1 VTERAKY
8 EIGRK
13 LGQGGMA
20 ETFEATRT
28 HANGHG
34 FRVALKQ
41 VLPELLGR
49 SKDKEK
55 EFLQRFSQEAQ
66 IGAKLEHPN
75 IVRVVDT
82 GILRGRPYLAMELVD
97 GVSLSK
103 LLNVCQQRERLLPSF
118 VVMHMACD
126 VAAALEYA
134 HRHGVVHRD
143 VTPAN

>member
-1 VTERAKY
+1 MTERTKY

-49 SKDKEK
+49 SEEKEK
-55 EFLQRFSQEAQ
+55 EFLRRFSQEAQ

-75 IVRVVDT
+75 IVQVVDT
-82 GILRGRPYLAMELVD
+82 GILGGRPYLAMELVD
-97 GVSLSK
+97 GVSLAQ
-103 LLNVCQQRERLLPSF
+103 LAQLLPERG
-118 VVMHMACD
+118 
-126 VAAALEYA
+126 AALAVVRRDA
-134 HRHGVVHRD
+134 HRRAMWRRRSSTRIDTGSFIVM
-143 VTPAN
+143 